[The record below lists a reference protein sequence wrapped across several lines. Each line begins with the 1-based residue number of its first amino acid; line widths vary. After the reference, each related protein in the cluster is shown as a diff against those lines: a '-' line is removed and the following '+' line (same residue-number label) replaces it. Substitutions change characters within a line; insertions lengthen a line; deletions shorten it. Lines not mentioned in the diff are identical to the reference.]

1 MYALVK
7 MYIGLW
13 TQKQK
18 RPGHVFWIT
27 NKFYVL
33 EQLLK
38 YTTSEPTSVFGLA
51 LLNNKKSYPL
61 YVSTFPYGQPGDAM
75 WMDRPL
81 VLHQNNSN
89 STPLPKPFPPE
100 ESLNKPVRE
109 QCWLIIHS
117 FSLSLSLFCL
127 YPACS
132 GRFTFPMKEPAYCEK
147 TWCFLSSHSR
157 TSHIHPPATNITN
170 LAALLKPRLAAN
182 DPAQWCKHSC
192 KLPAGWQA
200 DRWQDSR
207 TRNRFRIELRSCKG
221 KIAEMFWEGPQ
232 WIQIS
237 GIQWHISTNPLI
249 LSCVWC
255 PCMVSIHK
263 AEITCQ
269 DFLGCFVIKSAT
281 SSFLGQI
288 TTW

>member
-18 RPGHVFWIT
+18 RPGHVFWIM

-117 FSLSLSLFCL
+117 FSLSLSFVCTLLVLVGSLSRWKSQHTVRKHGAF
-127 YPACS
+127 YPVIV
-132 GRFTFPMKEPAYCEK
+132 EPATSTPQQPTSP
-147 TWCFLSSHSR
+147 TWRHCWNPALQQMIPHSDVS
-157 TSHIHPPATNITN
+157 THVNC
-170 LAALLKPRLAAN
+170 L
-182 DPAQWCKHSC
+182 
-192 KLPAGWQA
+192 QA
-200 DRWQDSR
+200 DRLTGD
-207 TRNRFRIELRSCKG
+207 RIQGPGIDLESNFGRVKG
-221 KIAEMFWEGPQ
+221 K
-232 WIQIS
+232 
-237 GIQWHISTNPLI
+237 LR
-249 LSCVWC
+249 
-255 PCMVSIHK
+255 K
-263 AEITCQ
+263 
-269 DFLGCFVIKSAT
+269 CFGKG
-281 SSFLGQI
+281 LNEYK
-288 TTW
+288 